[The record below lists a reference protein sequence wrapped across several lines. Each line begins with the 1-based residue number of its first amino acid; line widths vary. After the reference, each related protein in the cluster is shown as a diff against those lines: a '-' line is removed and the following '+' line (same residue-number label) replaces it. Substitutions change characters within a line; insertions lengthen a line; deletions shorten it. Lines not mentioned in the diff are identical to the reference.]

1 MFASLCKYSASRL
14 DVIDISE
21 KEKDPTSIPLPVGV
35 SLPLG
40 KGREALKPP
49 NASREEGGRGV
60 RSAYNYVV
68 SKSFLEMSIR
78 KDL

>member
-1 MFASLCKYSASRL
+1 MHTLKNQFIVLSNGEDIIIQKEIRPLLPPSIRCSNY
-14 DVIDISE
+14 IDISE

-49 NASREEGGRGV
+49 FPGREEGG
-60 RSAYNYVV
+60 
-68 SKSFLEMSIR
+68 
-78 KDL
+78 